1 MVVKRVKEIIQ
12 KALEEDIGKEDI
24 TTLYTIPSFLKV
36 KAKLIAK
43 ESLVLCGIDIFGQV
57 FKTLDKNIQIKTLKK
72 DGSEVKKGEVL
83 AVLEGKASAILK
95 GERTALNFLSHLS
108 GIASKTRKFLNK
120 VKKYKVKILDTRKTI
135 PGLRALEKYA
145 VRIGGGLNHRQGL
158 WDGIIIKENHLL
170 SLGIKGRNKFD
181 FLKLAGLIKN
191 IKKAG
196 RKKVEVEVENLREF
210 KCVCECRPDIILLDN
225 FSPQQVKRAVLFRN
239 EYFPEI
245 KLEVSGGIDESN
257 IIKFAKFQVDFISLG
272 VLTHSSPAKDISL
285 EVIASR

>member
-1 MVVKRVKEIIQ
+1 MVVRRVKEIIQ
-12 KALEEDIGKEDI
+12 RALEEDIGKEDI
-24 TTLYTIPSFLKV
+24 TTLYTIPSFLRV

-43 ESLVLCGIDIFGQV
+43 EGLILCGIDIFRQV
-57 FKTLDKNIQIKTLKK
+57 FKALDRNIKFKSLKK
-72 DGSEVKKGEVL
+72 DGSKVKKGEVL

-108 GIASKTRKFLNK
+108 GIASETHRFLNK

-135 PGLRALEKYA
+135 PGLRSLEKYA
-145 VRIGGGLNHRQGL
+145 VRVGGGLNHRQGL

-191 IKKAG
+191 IKKAVG
-196 RKKVEVEVENLREF
+196 KKVEVEVENLREF
-210 KCVCECRPDIILLDN
+210 KYVCECRPDIILLDN

-257 IIKFAKFQVDFISLG
+257 IIKFARFQVDFISLG

-285 EVIASR
+285 EVIAFR

>member
-1 MVVKRVKEIIQ
+1 MRRVKEIIQ

-145 VRIGGGLNHRQGL
+145 VRTGGGLNHRQGL

-170 SLGIKGRNKFD
+170 GLGIKGRNKFD
-181 FLKLAGLIKN
+181 FPRLASLIKN
-191 IKKAG
+191 IKKAVG
-196 RKKVEVEVENLREF
+196 KKVEVEVENLREF

-225 FSPQQVKRAVLFRN
+225 FSPQQVKKAVLFRN

-272 VLTHSSPAKDISL
+272 ALTHSSPAKDISL

>member
-1 MVVKRVKEIIQ
+1 MRRVKEIIQ

-145 VRIGGGLNHRQGL
+145 VRTGGGLNHRQGL

-170 SLGIKGRNKFD
+170 GLGIKGRNKFD
-181 FLKLAGLIKN
+181 FPRLASLIKN
-191 IKKAG
+191 IKKAVG
-196 RKKVEVEVENLREF
+196 KKVEVEVENLREF

-225 FSPQQVKRAVLFRN
+225 FSPQQVKKAVLFRN